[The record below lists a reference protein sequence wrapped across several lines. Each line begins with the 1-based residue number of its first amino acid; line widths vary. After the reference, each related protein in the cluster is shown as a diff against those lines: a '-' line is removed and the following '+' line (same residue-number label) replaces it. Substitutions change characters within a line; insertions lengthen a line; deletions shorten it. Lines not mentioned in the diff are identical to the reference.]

1 MAFFGSII
9 VSLGVFSAGVSLI
22 SIPFF
27 LGDIED
33 GRLLHNVEEVLSSM
47 DFYIILSKVLTT

>member
-1 MAFFGSII
+1 MASFGSII

-33 GRLLHNVEEVLSSM
+33 GRLLHNVEVLSSM